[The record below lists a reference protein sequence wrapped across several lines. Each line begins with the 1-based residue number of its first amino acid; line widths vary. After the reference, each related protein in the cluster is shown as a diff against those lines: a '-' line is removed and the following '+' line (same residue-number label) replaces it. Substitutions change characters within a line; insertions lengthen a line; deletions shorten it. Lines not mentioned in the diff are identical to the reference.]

1 MNVEQAVA
9 RFAGDDPGRSVAL
22 ETVRGPAAASR
33 VRADVVRPGAS
44 LLKLAVVLALEE
56 AHAEGAL
63 DADRPVA
70 VRELPVTRF
79 PTVLRVLEPDHALTL
94 RELGGLC
101 LATSDN
107 PAADHLLRAVGPERV
122 AALLAA
128 TGCRDT
134 RLEVGFADA
143 ELGAAGRRNVTT
155 ADDQVRLFRR
165 VHSEPGWRRAVT
177 ALASSVRNTRLPLRL
192 PDELVVAHK
201 TGTLAG
207 VANDAGILFGREV
220 DLVIA
225 VLTDGQPDPPAT
237 NLAIGGLARDVWAAL
252 GEPVD

>member
-1 MNVEQAVA
+1 MS

-22 ETVRGPAAASR
+22 ESVRGPAAACR

-56 AHAEGAL
+56 AHAAGTL
-63 DADRPVA
+63 DADTTVA
-70 VRELPVTRF
+70 VRELPISRF
-79 PTVLRVLEPDHALTL
+79 PTVLRVLDPDHRLTR
-94 RELGGLC
+94 RELGGVV

-107 PAADHLLRAVGPERV
+107 PAAEHLLGLVGRERV
-122 AALLAA
+122 ARLLAA

-134 RLEVGFADA
+134 RLEVGFADG

-155 ADDQVRLFRR
+155 ADDQVRLLRR
-165 VHSEPGWRRAVT
+165 LHAEPAWRSVVT
-177 ALASSVRNTRLPLRL
+177 ALASSVRNTRLPLLL

-207 VANDAGILFGREV
+207 VVNDAGILYGRDV

-225 VLTDGQPDPPAT
+225 VLTDGQPDPPRT
-237 NLAIGGLARDVWAAL
+237 NLAIGELTRDVWAAF

>member
-1 MNVEQAVA
+1 
-9 RFAGDDPGRSVAL
+9 
-22 ETVRGPAAASR
+22 

-63 DADRPVA
+63 DADRV
-70 VRELPVTRF
+70 VTVQDLPVTRF
-79 PTVLRVLEPDHALTL
+79 PTVLRVLEPDHPLTL
-94 RELGGLC
+94 RELGGVS

-107 PAADHLLRAVGPERV
+107 PAADHLLRVVGPERV

-165 VHSEPGWRRAVT
+165 VHGEPGWRRAVT
-177 ALASSVRNTRLPLRL
+177 ALSSSVRNTRLPLLL
-192 PDELVVAHK
+192 PDDLVVAHK

-225 VLTDGQPDPPAT
+225 VLTDGQPDPPAS
-237 NLAIGGLARDVWAAL
+237 NLAIGALARDVWAAL

>member
-1 MNVEQAVA
+1 
-9 RFAGDDPGRSVAL
+9 
-22 ETVRGPAAASR
+22 VRGPAVTCR
-33 VRADVVRPGAS
+33 LRADVVRPGAS

-63 DADRPVA
+63 DAGATVA
-70 VRELPVTRF
+70 RDDLPTTRF
-79 PTVLRVLEPDHALTL
+79 PSVLRVLEPGHRLSL
-94 RELGGLC
+94 RELGGVV

-107 PAADHLLRAVGPERV
+107 PAADHLLGVVGVERV
-122 AALLAA
+122 ARLLAA

-155 ADDQVRLFRR
+155 ADDQVRLLRR
-165 VHSEPGWRRAVT
+165 VHAEPAWRPVVT
-177 ALASSVRNTRLPLRL
+177 ALASSVRNTRLPLLL
-192 PDELVVAHK
+192 PDDLVVAHK

-207 VANDAGILFGREV
+207 VANDVGILYGRDV

-225 VLTDGQPDPPAT
+225 VLTDGQADPPRT
-237 NLAIGGLARDVWAAL
+237 NLAIGELARDVWAAL